1 MYIFDESLW
10 PLVLIQ
16 RVDSTTDEEME
27 RILQTLTR
35 LINRREPYIQ
45 VVDFTRSRPL
55 THSQRMMLAA
65 QQEQTADVAHEY
77 CKGFYVVI
85 NSPTARLARA
95 VTSFVRPS
103 TENPD
108 EVSSLA
114 EALEKAALKF
124 EQAALPKGAQ
134 VARTELRRLKASQV
148 HGGAG
153 PAHG

>member
-16 RVDSTTDEEME
+16 RVDSTTDQEMDS
-27 RILQTLTR
+27 ILQTLTR

-45 VVDFTRSRPL
+45 VVDFTRARPL
-55 THSQRMMLAA
+55 THSQRMKLAEH
-65 QQEQTADVAHEY
+65 QEQTADIAHAY

-85 NSPTARLARA
+85 NSGTARLARA

-103 TENPD
+103 VDQTE
-108 EVSSLA
+108 EMTSLA

-124 EQAALPKGAQ
+124 EQTGNAKGAN
-134 VARTELRRLKASQV
+134 VARTQLRQLKSAPAPS
-148 HGGAG
+148 GAG
-153 PAHG
+153 AAHN